1 VVPTTFNMS
10 LFDTVDLM
18 QRTDVFLGM
27 HGACFLYSST
37 MSTVDIHL
45 SIMKVSSSL
54 WSAAVRCACVFR
66 FRLAALSNLLFQL
79 CRRRHDEHLLH
90 A

>member
-1 VVPTTFNMS
+1 VEANWEVAVVPTTFNMS

-45 SIMKVSSSL
+45 SIMKVPSSCGVPQ
-54 WSAAVRCACVFR
+54 SAALVCSGFVWLR
-66 FRLAALSNLLFQL
+66 
-79 CRRRHDEHLLH
+79 
-90 A
+90 